1 MTVALETFIP
11 DIAVECSGASNP
23 LILSAVRTAVIE
35 FCRKSLYWQ
44 EEADPV
50 TLTEGVAEYALSAPT
65 GRQIVQIMSVN
76 IDGEGTLPPLTLEQV
91 ERALPQW
98 RTVQGSP
105 VGFVAVNPETFRLIA
120 ERNGPYATGTLTAT
134 VAYAPTR
141 TGGVVPDAIYDQHF
155 EVIKHGT
162 LARLKAMM
170 GHAFYDPQAAIY
182 YTGRFTAGVNAAAVE
197 RNKGFSRAN
206 LRVEPRAF
214 V

>member
-44 EEADPV
+44 EETDPV
-50 TLTEGVAEYALSAPT
+50 ITVAGVAEYELYAPT
-65 GRQIVQIMSVN
+65 GRQIVQIMSIN
-76 IDGEGTLPPLTLEQV
+76 LDGGGTLPPLTLEQV

-98 RTVQGSP
+98 RTAQGDP
-105 VGFVAVNPETFRLIA
+105 AGFVAINPETFRLTPVPDTA
-120 ERNGPYATGTLTAT
+120 GALNAT

-162 LARLKAMM
+162 LSRLKAMM

-182 YTGRFTAGVNAAAVE
+182 YTGRFNAGVNAAAVE

>member
-1 MTVALETFIP
+1 MTIALETFIP

-44 EEADPV
+44 EETDPV
-50 TLTEGVAEYALSAPT
+50 PIIKGVAEYELYAPT
-65 GRQIVQIMSVN
+65 GRQIVLIMSVN
-76 IDGEGTLPPLTLEQV
+76 IDGDGTLPPLTLEQV

-98 RTVQGSP
+98 RTVRGDP
-105 VGFVAVNPETFRLIA
+105 AGFVVINPETVRLTPVP
-120 ERNGPYATGTLTAT
+120 NTSGTLTAT

-162 LARLKAMM
+162 LSRLKAMM

-182 YTGRFTAGVNAAAVE
+182 YTGRFNAGVNAAAVE

>member
-44 EEADPV
+44 EETDPV
-50 TLTEGVAEYALSAPT
+50 QIVKGVAEYALSTPT

-105 VGFVAVNPETFRLIA
+105 VGFVAVNPETFRLT
-120 ERNGPYATGTLTAT
+120 PVPDATGTLTAT

-141 TGGVVPDAIYDQHF
+141 TDGVVVPDAIYDQHF

-162 LARLKAMM
+162 LSRLKAMM

-182 YTGRFTAGVNAAAVE
+182 YTGRFSAGVNAAAVE

>member
-23 LILSAVRTAVIE
+23 LILSAVRTAAIE

-44 EEADPV
+44 EEMDPV
-50 TLTEGVAEYALSAPT
+50 PIIKGVAEYELSP
-65 GRQIVQIMSVN
+65 GVGVQIVRIMSVN
-76 IDGEGTLPPLTLEQV
+76 IDGDGTLPPLTLEQV

-98 RTVQGSP
+98 RTVQGDP
-105 VGFVAVNPETFRLIA
+105 AGFVAINPETFRLTPVPDTA
-120 ERNGPYATGTLTAT
+120 GTLNAT

-162 LARLKAMM
+162 LSRLKAMM

-182 YTGRFTAGVNAAAVE
+182 YTGRFNAGVNAAAVE

>member
-1 MTVALETFIP
+1 MTVALEIFIP

-23 LILSAVRTAVIE
+23 LILSVVRTAVIE

-44 EEADPV
+44 EETDPV
-50 TLTEGVAEYALSAPT
+50 TTVAGVAEYELYAPT
-65 GRQIVQIMSVN
+65 GRQIVQIMSIN
-76 IDGEGTLPPLTLEQV
+76 LDGGGTLPPLTLEQV

-98 RTVQGSP
+98 RTAQGDP
-105 VGFVAVNPETFRLIA
+105 AGFVATNPETFRLTPVPDTA
-120 ERNGPYATGTLTAT
+120 GTLNAT

-170 GHAFYDPQAAIY
+170 GHTFYDPQAAIY
-182 YTGRFTAGVNAAAVE
+182 YTGRFNAGVNAAAVE

>member
-44 EEADPV
+44 EETDPEQIV
-50 TLTEGVAEYALSAPT
+50 KGIAEYVLSAPT

-76 IDGEGTLPPLTLEQV
+76 IDGDGTLPPLTLEQV

-98 RTVQGSP
+98 RTVRGSP
-105 VGFVAVNPETFRLIA
+105 VGFVALTPEGFRLTPVP
-120 ERNGPYATGTLTAT
+120 NTSGTLTAT

-182 YTGRFTAGVNAAAVE
+182 YTGRFIAGVNAAAVE

>member
-44 EEADPV
+44 EETDPV
-50 TLTEGVAEYALSAPT
+50 TTVAGVAEYELYAPT
-65 GRQIVQIMSVN
+65 GRQIVQIMSIN
-76 IDGEGTLPPLTLEQV
+76 LDGGGTLPPLTLEQV

-98 RTVQGSP
+98 RTAQGDP
-105 VGFVAVNPETFRLIA
+105 AGFVAINPETFRLTPVPDTA
-120 ERNGPYATGTLTAT
+120 GTLNAT

-155 EVIKHGT
+155 EVIKYGT

-182 YTGRFTAGVNAAAVE
+182 YTGRFNAGVNAAAVE

>member
-23 LILSAVRTAVIE
+23 LILSTVRTAVIE

-44 EEADPV
+44 EEMDP
-50 TLTEGVAEYALSAPT
+50 EPIIKGVAEYELYAPT
-65 GRQIVQIMSVN
+65 KRQIVQIMSVN
-76 IDGEGTLPPLTLEQV
+76 IDGGGTLLPLTLEQV
-91 ERALPQW
+91 QRALPQW

-105 VGFVAVNPETFRLIA
+105 AGFVVLNPETIRLTPVPDTA
-120 ERNGPYATGTLTAT
+120 DTLTAT

-182 YTGRFTAGVNAAAVE
+182 YTGRFNAGVNAAAVE

>member
-11 DIAVECSGASNP
+11 EIAVECSGASD
-23 LILSAVRTAVIE
+23 LVILSAVRTACIE

-44 EEADPV
+44 EETDPQAV
-50 TLTEGVAEYALSAPT
+50 TKGVAEYDLDVPT
-65 GRQIVQIMSVN
+65 GRQVVQVLSVN
-76 IDGEGTLPPLTLEQV
+76 LDGEGTLPPITLEQV

-98 RTVQGSP
+98 RTASGTP
-105 VGFVAVNPETFRLIA
+105 VGYLMVASETLRLTPIPDSA
-120 ERNGPYATGTLTAT
+120 GSMTAT
-134 VAYAPTR
+134 VAYAPSR
-141 TGGVVPDAIYDQHF
+141 TASVLQKAIFDRHF
-155 EVIKHGT
+155 EVIKFGA

-182 YTGRFTAGVNAAAVE
+182 YTGRFNAGVNAAAVE

>member
-1 MTVALETFIP
+1 MTVALEAFIP

-44 EEADPV
+44 EETDPV
-50 TLTEGVAEYALSAPT
+50 PIIKGVAEYELYAPT

-76 IDGEGTLPPLTLEQV
+76 IDGDGTLPPLTLEQV

-105 VGFVAVNPETFRLIA
+105 VGFVAVNPETFRLT
-120 ERNGPYATGTLTAT
+120 PVPDATGTLTAT

-162 LARLKAMM
+162 LSRLKAMM

-182 YTGRFTAGVNAAAVE
+182 YTGRFNAGVNAAAVE

>member
-44 EEADPV
+44 EETDPV
-50 TLTEGVAEYALSAPT
+50 PIIKGVAELYAPT

-76 IDGEGTLPPLTLEQV
+76 IDGDGTLPPLTLEQV

-98 RTVQGSP
+98 RTAHGDP
-105 VGFVAVNPETFRLIA
+105 AGFVAINPETFRLTPVPDTA
-120 ERNGPYATGTLTAT
+120 GTLTAT

-182 YTGRFTAGVNAAAVE
+182 YTGRFNAGVNAAAVE

>member
-50 TLTEGVAEYALSAPT
+50 PIIKGVAEYEMYAPT

-76 IDGEGTLPPLTLEQV
+76 IDGNGTLPPLTLEQV

-105 VGFVAVNPETFRLIA
+105 VGFVAVNPETFRLT
-120 ERNGPYATGTLTAT
+120 PVPDATGTLTAT

-182 YTGRFTAGVNAAAVE
+182 YTGRFNAGVNAAAVE